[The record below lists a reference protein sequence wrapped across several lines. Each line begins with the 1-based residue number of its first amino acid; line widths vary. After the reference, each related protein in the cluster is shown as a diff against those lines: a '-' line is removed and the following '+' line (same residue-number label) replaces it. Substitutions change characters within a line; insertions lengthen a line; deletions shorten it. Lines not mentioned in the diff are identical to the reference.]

1 MEIKLENESLELTI
15 NSFGAEL
22 KSITGKETG
31 TQYLW
36 DADEKYNRRVMDDES
51 NTKDCDFK
59 ERQIAEQVKDRYF
72 RVGIARDMEFE
83 LVSQTK
89 DEAWFS
95 LKSND
100 ETLAKYPFEFVLE
113 IGYKLS
119 GSEIKVTWRV
129 TNPAK
134 KDLLFSIGG
143 HPAFMCPVAELGKQ
157 SDYYLKLDTDKA
169 ITYGLICDGGLLD
182 KDDNL
187 LKVDVD
193 GYCQID
199 EHMFDKD
206 ALIIENRQASKVSLC
221 TPDKRPYLTVSFDAP
236 LFGLWSPAGMGAP
249 FICIEPWYG
258 RCDRAGFAGELKDR
272 EYGNSLAQGEKFE
285 KSYTIEIEL

>member
-36 DADEKYNRRVMDDES
+36 DADEKYWKRSAPVLFPFVGS
-51 NTKDCDFK
+51 LKDKKFTVDGTDYPMGQHGF
-59 ERQIAEQVKDRYF
+59 
-72 RVGIARDMEFE
+72 ARDMEFE

-119 GSEIKVTWRV
+119 GSEIKVDLEGGLILRKR
-129 TNPAK
+129 N
-134 KDLLFSIGG
+134 LLF
-143 HPAFMCPVAELGKQ
+143 F
-157 SDYYLKLDTDKA
+157 
-169 ITYGLICDGGLLD
+169 
-182 KDDNL
+182 
-187 LKVDVD
+187 
-193 GYCQID
+193 
-199 EHMFDKD
+199 
-206 ALIIENRQASKVSLC
+206 NRWSSGIYVS
-221 TPDKRPYLTVSFDAP
+221 
-236 LFGLWSPAGMGAP
+236 
-249 FICIEPWYG
+249 G
-258 RCDRAGFAGELKDR
+258 RRAGKAVRLLSE
-272 EYGNSLAQGEKFE
+272 A
-285 KSYTIEIEL
+285 